1 MQKRLVRLGKEGNIT
16 EVKKHTDWINSIIPL
31 IKTNGSLR
39 LCLDPK
45 DLNKATSSPRLQR
58 LLLTI
63 AQYER
68 GKDNVVADALS
79 QTRIQRLCDQSDQ
92 FGKYTSTSHHTDCTY
107 KHRKTTRNICEASS
121 KDHTLK
127 FLAKIVHEGWS
138 KTVPMVF
145 SHIGTSE
152 MTLHVKMASCQINH
166 ATV

>member
-1 MQKRLVRLGKEGNIT
+1 MK
-16 EVKKHTDWINSIIPL
+16 S
-31 IKTNGSLR
+31 NGSLR

-58 LLLTI
+58 LLLTL

-68 GKDNVVADALS
+68 GKDNVIADTLS
-79 QTRIQRLCDQSDQ
+79 QTRVQRLCDQSHQ
-92 FGKYTSTSHHTDCTY
+92 FGEDTSTSHHTDCAY
-107 KHRKTTRNICEASS
+107 KHRKTTRNICETTS

-127 FLAKIVHEGWS
+127 FLAKIVHEGWP
-138 KTVPMVF
+138 KTVPIIF

-152 MTLHVKMASCQINH
+152 MKLHVKMASCQNNH